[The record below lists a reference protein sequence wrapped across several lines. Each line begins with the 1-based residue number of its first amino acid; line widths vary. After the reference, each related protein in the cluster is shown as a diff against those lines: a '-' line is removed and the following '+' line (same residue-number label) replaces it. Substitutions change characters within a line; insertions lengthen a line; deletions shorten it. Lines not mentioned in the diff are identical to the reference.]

1 MRRLILFD
9 IDGTLLTTGGLAWG
23 AFRTALLGTYGTT
36 GPMEGYRFDG
46 RTDTGIV
53 RDLMGAAGLGE
64 EEIVEGFPAL
74 WEVYLRAF
82 DAELE
87 RQPERVEALAGVE
100 AALAALERRG
110 DSVLGLLTGNIR
122 EGARRKLDAA
132 GIGFERFAV
141 GAFGC
146 DHHLRPELPAVA
158 LERAQ
163 GRLGRAF
170 SGKEVVV
177 IGDTPADVECGRHLS
192 VRSIA
197 VATGRFGEEELRGC
211 RPDYVLP
218 SLADTGALLE
228 AVFSELPD
236 ACAAD

>member
-9 IDGTLLTTGGLAWG
+9 IDGTLLTTGGLAWN
-23 AFRTALLGTYGTT
+23 AFRDALLATYGTT

-64 EEIVEGFPAL
+64 EEIVAGFPAL
-74 WEVYLRAF
+74 WEGYLQSF

-87 RQPERVEALAGVE
+87 RQPERVETLAGVE
-100 AALAALERRG
+100 EALAALERGG

-132 GIGFERFAV
+132 GIGFERFAL

-158 LERAQ
+158 LGRAAEQ
-163 GRLGRAF
+163 LGRGF

-197 VATGRFGEEELRGC
+197 VASGRFGEEELRGC
-211 RPDYVLP
+211 GPDFVLP
-218 SLADTGALLE
+218 SLADTGAFLE
-228 AVFSELPD
+228 AVYADLSGE
-236 ACAAD
+236 CAAD